1 MRKKKPPIVLS
12 QSSRVFFQA
21 FYERY
26 KLFLLYIASRYT
38 DKRVEQ
44 EDLVQEALLRLMK
57 HADILQELSQAQ
69 TAKYI
74 DLTVKTVY
82 LDLQQRRCREKL
94 LLLDQ
99 AAMESLQEQLLMER
113 QEPASDMV
121 EQLRADLSQR
131 EWLALEGKYILGY
144 SHEELSELLGVSK
157 ENMRSIVSR
166 ARKRARRILEEFEE
180 EGE

>member
-1 MRKKKPPIVLS
+1 MRKKKPPIALS
-12 QSSRVFFQA
+12 RSSRDFFRA

-26 KLFLLYIASRYT
+26 KLFLFHLAGQYT
-38 DKRVEQ
+38 DKRMEQ

-57 HADILQELSQAQ
+57 HTDILQELSQAQ

-82 LDLQQRRCREKL
+82 LDQQQRKCREKL

-99 AAMESLQEQLLMER
+99 EALESLQEQLLRE
-113 QEPASDMV
+113 QKEPAGDLI

-144 SHEELSELLGVSK
+144 SHEELSKLLGVSK
-157 ENMRSIVSR
+157 DNMRSIVSR
-166 ARKRARRILEEFEE
+166 ARKRARRILEDFEE

>member
-1 MRKKKPPIVLS
+1 MRKKKPTIALN
-12 QSSRVFFQA
+12 QSSRDYFLA

-26 KLFLLYIASRYT
+26 KLFLFYIAGQYT
-38 DKRVEQ
+38 DKRMEQ

-57 HADILQELSQAQ
+57 HTDILQELSQAQ

-82 LDLQQRRCREKL
+82 LDQQQRRCREQL
-94 LLLDQ
+94 LMLDQ
-99 AAMESLQEQLLMER
+99 TAMETLQEQLLREQR
-113 QEPASDMV
+113 EPAGDMV
-121 EQLRADLSQR
+121 AQLRADLSQR

-157 ENMRSIVSR
+157 DNMRSIVSR
-166 ARKRARRILEEFEE
+166 ARKRAKRILEDLEE
-180 EGE
+180 EE